1 MADEVNIED
10 FANQQYQLLMSG
22 DQAALLQGILAHW
35 LSDYGNEEPEA
46 ADLVKAMKVVR
57 IR

>member
-1 MADEVNIED
+1 MDETIQD

-35 LSDYGNEEPEA
+35 LSDYGDEDPEA
-46 ADLVKAMKVVR
+46 ADLVKALTITRVR
-57 IR
+57 